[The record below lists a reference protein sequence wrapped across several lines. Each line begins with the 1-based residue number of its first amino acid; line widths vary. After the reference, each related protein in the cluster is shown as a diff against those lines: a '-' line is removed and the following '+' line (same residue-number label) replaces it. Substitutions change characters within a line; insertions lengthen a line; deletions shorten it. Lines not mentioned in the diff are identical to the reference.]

1 MASVES
7 YLDHPLNMFAESERL
22 DQVWSINDQI
32 MIYGSIFLLLS
43 GLIGNFLNILIFTTL
58 RTFHKKPCS
67 FCIFIES
74 IANFG
79 QILLKLLSYV
89 LGKSFRIYA
98 STNSSMWCK
107 LESVAQQTL
116 NLISFGAICIAALDQ
131 FLATNPRSSLQQ
143 KSSLGTIQQ
152 CLIIY
157 TTFAL
162 AHGIPF
168 LIFFDIDPSM
178 GCVVENLILAKY
190 HMFFY
195 YPVLIGLLPI
205 FLMITLSF
213 VAFYNLRHLIQHN
226 ISGLRRRM
234 LRQCTSMILA
244 RVSVFVVLTLPYVIE
259 RIYFLYLPL
268 GTISSQSISTKHL
281 ISVIIGL
288 WFFLNYVVNQ
298 Y

>member
-1 MASVES
+1 MAHVEI
-7 YLDHPLNMFAESERL
+7 YLAHSLNMFPRSKRL
-22 DQVWSINDQI
+22 DQVWRIRDQI

-43 GLIGNFLNILIFTTL
+43 GLIGNFLNILVFTTL

-89 LGKSFRIYA
+89 LGKSFQIYA
-98 STNSSMWCK
+98 STNSPMWCK

-131 FLATNPRSSLQQ
+131 FLATNPRSNFQQ
-143 KSSLGTIQQ
+143 KSSLRTIQQ

-162 AHGIPF
+162 AHSIPL
-168 LIFFDIDPSM
+168 LIFFDINPNM

-190 HMFFY
+190 HIFFY

-205 FLMITLSF
+205 SLMITLSF
-213 VAFYNLRHLIQHN
+213 AAFYNLRHLIQHN

-234 LRQCTSMILA
+234 LRQCTSMILG
-244 RVSVFVVLTLPYVIE
+244 RVSVFVILTLPYVIE
-259 RIYFLYLPL
+259 RTYSLYLAL
-268 GTISSQSISTKHL
+268 ETVSSQFISTKHL

-288 WFFLNYVVNQ
+288 WFFLNYVVIQ